1 MTGPMSAPA
10 ADPLRTSRP
19 TWTPWGT
26 VAAFGLVSLA
36 GDMVY
41 EGMRSV
47 AGPFLGSLGASALA
61 VGLITGAGEAMAL
74 LLRLFSGSLA
84 DRTGRYWSLT
94 ILGYAMTAVCV
105 PLLAVAPFVGSM
117 GLAFAATLILLE
129 RAGKAIRS
137 PSKSALLAR
146 VTVSVGRGRGF
157 AVHKALDQVGAFAG
171 PLVVA
176 GVIALA
182 GVQWPAFAV
191 LAIPG
196 AACMLLLFAL
206 KRHIDAAEPEAEVAL
221 VRDAERAT
229 AVAVS
234 NKAPARFGIIIAP
247 RALPGHFYAFAL
259 SSGLGTLGL
268 MTFGVI
274 GFHLVDAALVE
285 TAVVPLIYAAAMA
298 TEAVAALVT
307 GFAYDRWGP
316 AILFALPAL
325 IIAVP
330 ALSLA
335 DTLTVV
341 LVGVLLWGVVTGVQ
355 DSTVKALV
363 ADLVPQSR
371 LATAY
376 GVFAAFQGLAAL
388 AGGTL
393 AGGLYTEHRTLLIT
407 LVALTQVSPP
417 SCSSWRFADEVR
429 ARGHDKR
436 QAGRQRGPSS
446 ASNCVRCRS
455 VLVGDTGFEPVTS
468 SVSRKRATA
477 APIALDI
484 EFEVGTGFEPV

>member
-1 MTGPMSAPA
+1 MSAPGT
-10 ADPLRTSRP
+10 DPFPHTRP
-19 TWTPWGT
+19 GWTPWRT
-26 VAAFGLVSLA
+26 VVAFGVVSLA

-47 AGPFLGSLGASALA
+47 TGPFLGSLGASALV

-74 LLRLFSGSLA
+74 LLRLFSGPLA

-105 PLLAVAPFVGSM
+105 PLLAFAPFVGSL
-117 GLAFAATLILLE
+117 GLALAATLILLE

-146 VTVSVGRGRGF
+146 VATSVGRGRGF

-176 GVIALA
+176 GVIAVA

-191 LAIPG
+191 LAVPG
-196 AACMLLLFAL
+196 AACMLLLFTL
-206 KRHIDAAEPEAEVAL
+206 RRHTIDAQPESEVADT
-221 VRDAERAT
+221 RD
-229 AVAVS
+229 
-234 NKAPARFGIIIAP
+234 APARTSATVSTIVEP
-247 RALPGHFYAFAL
+247 RALPAHFYAFAV
-259 SSGLGTLGL
+259 SCALGTLGL

-274 GFHLVDAALVE
+274 SYHLVDAGLVE
-285 TAVVPLIYAAAMA
+285 TAVVPLLYAAAMA

-316 AILFALPAL
+316 PILYSLPAV

-330 ALSLA
+330 ALALSN
-335 DTLTVV
+335 TLTLVV
-341 LVGVLLWGVVTGVQ
+341 AGVLLWGAVTGVQ

-363 ADLVPQSR
+363 ADLVPQRR

-376 GVFAAFQGLAAL
+376 GVFAAFQGVAAL

-393 AGGLYTEHRTLLIT
+393 AGGLYTEHRMLLVA
-407 LVALTQVSPP
+407 LVALTQVLSAVLLLVAL
-417 SCSSWRFADEVR
+417 RR
-429 ARGHDKR
+429 RGRH
-436 QAGRQRGPSS
+436 
-446 ASNCVRCRS
+446 
-455 VLVGDTGFEPVTS
+455 
-468 SVSRKRATA
+468 
-477 APIALDI
+477 APA
-484 EFEVGTGFEPV
+484 